1 MLSFDG
7 VQLLFPD
14 GLVLDRLDL
23 SVRPGEL
30 VVIIGRSGCGKT
42 TLLRLAAGAERP
54 SAGVVRNGFTHS
66 TMVFQEPRL
75 LPWADA
81 LDNAAFGLKAR
92 GEARAARRAA
102 AADILDRFGFDEA
115 DFAKR
120 PSALSGGM
128 QQRVAIA
135 RALAVAPDLVLMD
148 EPFSALD
155 VGLRQ
160 DLQALVRREVERA
173 GTAVLFVTHDLA
185 EAVRLADRIVVLSP
199 RPARVVADISQV
211 PVSDPGDIYAA
222 AAALMRRPEVA
233 QALASPQR
241 GRVGAVARM
250 NDAVGEALPLAGE

>member
-1 MLSFDG
+1 MLRFEGVGLAFADG
-7 VQLLFPD
+7 V
-14 GLVLDRLDL
+14 VLDHVDL
-23 SVRPGEL
+23 EVRPGEL
-30 VVIIGRSGCGKT
+30 VVLIGRSGCGKT
-42 TLLRLAAGAERP
+42 TLLRLAAGAQAP
-54 SAGVVRNGFTHS
+54 SAGTLRNGFANL

-92 GEARAARRAA
+92 GMPRAARRAA
-102 AADILDRFGFDEA
+102 AADILLRFGFSPA
-115 DFAKR
+115 DLAKR
-120 PSALSGGM
+120 PSMLSGGM

-135 RALAVAPDLVLMD
+135 RALAPAPDLVLMD

-160 DLQALVRREVERA
+160 ELQALVRREVERA

-199 RPARVVADISQV
+199 RPARMMAQV
-211 PVSDPGDIYAA
+211 PQTPASDPGDVYAA

-233 QALASPQR
+233 AALAAPA
-241 GRVGAVARM
+241 AVVR
-250 NDAVGEALPLAGE
+250 DEGVSLPSVQVAPVAGE

>member
-1 MLSFDG
+1 MLSFNGVRLAFADG
-7 VQLLFPD
+7 V
-14 GLVLDRLDL
+14 VLDQIDL
-23 SVRPGEL
+23 EVRAGEL
-30 VVIIGRSGCGKT
+30 VVLIGRSGCGKT
-42 TLLRLAAGAERP
+42 TLLRLAAGTEQP
-54 SAGVVRNGFTHS
+54 SAGTLRNGFANAS
-66 TMVFQEPRL
+66 MVFQEPRL

-81 LDNAAFGLKAR
+81 RDNAAFGLKAR
-92 GEARAARRAA
+92 GDARAERHAT
-102 AADILDRFGFDEA
+102 AADILTRFGFSECDLG
-115 DFAKR
+115 KR
-120 PSALSGGM
+120 PAALSGGM

-199 RPARVVADISQV
+199 RPSRVVAEVTQA
-211 PVSDPGDIYAA
+211 PASDPGDIYEA

-233 QALASPQR
+233 AALAAPLRPIRAAVTPSPM
-241 GRVGAVARM
+241 AEVAP
-250 NDAVGEALPLAGE
+250 AAGE